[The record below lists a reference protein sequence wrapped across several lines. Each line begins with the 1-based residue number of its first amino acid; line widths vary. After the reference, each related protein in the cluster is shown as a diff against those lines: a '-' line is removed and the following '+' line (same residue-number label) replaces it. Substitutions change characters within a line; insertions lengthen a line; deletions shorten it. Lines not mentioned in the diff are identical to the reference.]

1 MKKIIMIG
9 SSLLLLSSSVFATQS
24 RLLALGM
31 KETDNDGMY
40 YIADARNMFLNAAY
54 INLYSDQLVTE
65 YGAAG
70 KALGGKGTLDTAP
83 QPKAQGGV
91 FKKYGP
97 LNYGVYLGN
106 ESNTSSLLRLAAST
120 DATKI
125 LQTADNQLD
134 LFVGGEAAVK
144 WGVDVVYSN
153 GKDET
158 AGSKDNALATRFG
171 VIGSN
176 WDAHANISLASKS
189 SRTDVD
195 QEFKGKLG
203 LLTGGSYN
211 VVAGGKVFGYYK
223 SFSWDQ
229 KRATGAMVG
238 GDFSSY
244 YAGYGQEVAVNG
256 NDKVFVAVS
265 LKKTDLN
272 LNLPTKLEVRHL
284 IIPVTLSYEA
294 RANEWLTLR
303 GSVIQN
309 IYGKK
314 DNKGLAIGNA
324 DINNTA
330 IGVVSGTYGAN
341 GKATISNSN
350 EVNAGATL
358 TFGKLA
364 IDGLIG
370 TTSSA
375 GFDESTAGNGKKGVL
390 SWSNLVTKAALTYK
404 F

>member
-1 MKKIIMIG
+1 MIG
-9 SSLLLLSSSVFATQS
+9 SSLILLSSSLFATES

-70 KALGGKGTLDTAP
+70 KSIGGKGTLDTSP
-83 QPKAQGGV
+83 IPKAQGGV
-91 FKKYGP
+91 FKKYGS
-97 LNYGVYLGN
+97 LNYGVYFGN

-120 DATKI
+120 SAANI

-158 AGSKDNALATRFG
+158 AGSKDNALATRLG

-223 SFSWDQ
+223 TFSWDQ
-229 KRATGAMVG
+229 KRATAAMVG

-256 NDKVFVAVS
+256 NDKVFVALS

-272 LNLPTKLEVRHL
+272 LNLPTKVEVRHL

-309 IYGKK
+309 LYGKK
-314 DNKGLAIGNA
+314 DNKGL
-324 DINNTA
+324 TA
-330 IGVVSGTYGAN
+330 GTDLTTTAVGVVSATYGAN

-358 TFGKLA
+358 TFGQLA

-370 TTSSA
+370 TTSST
-375 GFDESTAGNGKKGVL
+375 GVDESTAGNGKKGVL
-390 SWSNLVTKAALTYK
+390 SWSNLVTKAGLTYK